1 MKHKKPMVSVVMPVY
16 NGVLYIEEAVQSILD
31 QTFTDFELIIIDDG
45 STDGTTDLLKTL
57 KDTRIKLIFFEKN
70 KGVSSATNQG
80 FKEAKGTYI
89 ARMDGD
95 DISVKERFE
104 KQVGVLESNPDII
117 VCGGLVQYL
126 GGNNN
131 VIGFKETH
139 DEIITELLISCSI
152 CMGASMF
159 RRETLQGYYYDETRR
174 SGEDYEFW
182 TRVAWKGKMYNIQE
196 VLLLYRVH
204 VQQASIMH
212 KPQQII
218 DDVEIRLQLFKKL
231 DYDMQYY
238 SDNFLTTML
247 LLNKHIRVDDLIKFI
262 RWLKTLPTLNYR
274 AKVFPNKSFKKALK
288 QLERSTLFSIYFKET
303 AIGID
308 KNWRMAA
315 LWRLPLD
322 AIFFVLNVKKREL
335 IKRFLKR

>member
-1 MKHKKPMVSVVMPVY
+1 MPVY
-16 NGVLYIEEAVQSILD
+16 NCALYIEEAVQSVLN

-57 KDTRIKLIFFEKN
+57 KDTRIKLISFDKN
-70 KGVSSATNQG
+70 KGVSAATNRG
-80 FKEAKGTYI
+80 FKEARGTYI

-95 DISVKERFE
+95 DVSVNDRLE
-104 KQVGVLESNPDII
+104 KQVAVFENNPEVII
-117 VCGGLVQYL
+117 CGGLVQYL
-126 GGNNN
+126 GGTND
-131 VIGFKETH
+131 VLRFKETH
-139 DEIITELLISCSI
+139 NEIITELLISCSI

-159 RRETLQGYYYDETRR
+159 RREALQGCYYDETRR

-204 VQQASIMH
+204 EHQASIMH

-218 DDVEIRLQLFKKL
+218 DDVAIRLELFKKL
-231 DYDMQYY
+231 NYDIQHY

-247 LLNKHIRVDDLIKFI
+247 LLNKSIRVDDLVKFI
-262 RWLKTLPTLNYR
+262 TWLKALPALNYK
-274 AKVFPNKSFKKALK
+274 AKIFPDKPFKKVLK
-288 QLERSTLFSIYFKET
+288 QLERSALFSIYFKET
-303 AIGID
+303 TIGID

-322 AIFFVLNVKKREL
+322 AIFYVLNIKKREL